1 MVFSCWAVGQ
11 CAVITKSLSGEVT
24 IRQPGRYMQMV
35 VYLTI
40 ASCVWV
46 AGLIGIGALIW
57 VAPAAGFACLTVLV
71 PAVAWSC
78 IRARRID
85 VRFDE
90 TGVTVRNFWRT
101 HRLAGTT

>member
-24 IRQPGRYMQMV
+24 IRQPGRHMQMV

-46 AGLIGIGALIW
+46 PGLIGIGALI
-57 VAPAAGFACLTVLV
+57 
-71 PAVAWSC
+71 
-78 IRARRID
+78 
-85 VRFDE
+85 
-90 TGVTVRNFWRT
+90 
-101 HRLAGTT
+101 